1 MKCLVNW
8 NKRLQAPET
17 LSSSGLSNSSL
28 QQVVLT
34 KICVQFWEDVGRNWE
49 PASNHVDSFILI
61 LCIASASSIITTTIL
76 NPPEVFLLIAFVI
89 QLALTG
95 VASLVLCAVCWKY
108 FRTQIQVFINRN
120 PIFQKW
126 YSGPKQ
132 VVSRQNG

>member
-17 LSSSGLSNSSL
+17 LSSSDLSNSSL
-28 QQVVLT
+28 QQAVLT
-34 KICVQFWEDVGRNWE
+34 KICVQFWADVGRNWE
-49 PASNHVDSFILI
+49 TASNHVDSFIVI
-61 LCIASASSIITTTIL
+61 LCMASAISIITTTIL

-89 QLALTG
+89 QLALTA

-108 FRTQIQVFINRN
+108 FRTKIQVFINRN

-132 VVSRQNG
+132 VVSRYNG